1 MKKNLLLV
9 LCLCLSLTAFAG
21 QSDTLFVADYGI
33 HPYSYENQT
42 ERMRKLIE
50 DCKTSG
56 ARVIAFGKGRYDFWT
71 DGAVRKDYFIS
82 NTSSEEECPSKT
94 KTFGLYLEDINGLTI
109 DGNGAEL
116 VFHGK
121 MTMIAVAHCRQI
133 CLKNISFDFERPST
147 TELTYTKHD
156 EKGVEV
162 RFHKDARYEIENGR
176 IHIYGEGWRSNNI
189 HCVEYNPQNLR
200 STYSDGWYR
209 LAESKAE
216 EIETGVVRFA
226 TAPEFCPQI
235 GNTLTIRDIYRDQVG
250 MFLYESQDI
259 TLSDVNIHYMHGLGI
274 VSQYSRNINMHRVH
288 CTPKEGSGRIL
299 ASSADFMHFSG
310 CSGKINIMDC
320 RFEGSQD
327 DPINVHG
334 TNLRATRKIDE
345 QTLELRFMH
354 AQSYGFNAF
363 FAGDTVAF
371 VKASTMERIS
381 RARVSEVIRLSDRT
395 LAVKFDRTVPKNI
408 ELGHDCVENL
418 SCTPEVEIRNCFFTR
433 TNTRGT
439 LVTTPRKVVISGNTY
454 LKTGMSAI
462 LIESDAEGW
471 YESGPVNDVLIENNT
486 FIDCGYTGGP
496 GNAVIAM
503 HPSNTIISEKHPV
516 HRNIRITGNTFVTW
530 GNPLL
535 YAKSTE
541 DLVFSGNE
549 IQFLPDI
556 SPKTQFIL
564 HGCSKVKIRNNRFP
578 IDYHGKNNII
588 KD

>member
-1 MKKNLLLV
+1 MKKILSLA
-9 LCLCLSLTAFAG
+9 LCLCLSLAAFAG
-21 QSDTLFVADYGI
+21 QTDTLFVADYDMR
-33 HPYSYENQT
+33 PYSYENQT
-42 ERMRKLIE
+42 ERMRKVME
-50 DCKTSG
+50 DCKTLNVK
-56 ARVIAFGKGRYDFWT
+56 VIAFEKGRYDFWT

-133 CLKNISFDFERPST
+133 CLKNISLDFERPST
-147 TELTYTKHD
+147 TELTYTKID
-156 EKGVEV
+156 DKGVEV
-162 RFHKDARYEIENGR
+162 RFHKDSRYEIEDGR
-176 IHIYGEGWRSNNI
+176 IHVYGEGWRSNNI
-189 HCVEYNPQNLR
+189 HCVEYNPQNSR
-200 STYSDGWYR
+200 STYSEGWYR

-216 EIETGVVRFA
+216 EVGTGVVRFA
-226 TAPEFCPQI
+226 TSPEFCPQI

-259 TLSDVNIHYMHGLGI
+259 TLSDVKIHYMHGLGI
-274 VSQYSRNINMHRVH
+274 VSQYSRNINMLRVH
-288 CTPKEGSGRIL
+288 CTPRQGSGRIL

-310 CSGKINIMDC
+310 CSGKIKILDC

-334 TNLRATRKIDE
+334 TNLRATRKINDK
-345 QTLELRFMH
+345 TLELRFMH

-363 FAGDTVAF
+363 FVGDTVAF
-371 VKASTMERIS
+371 VNASTMERFSQATIN
-381 RARVSEVIRLSDRT
+381 EVIRLSDRT
-395 LAVKFDRTVPKNI
+395 LAVTFDRLIPKNL

-462 LIESDAEGW
+462 LIEGDAEGW

-496 GNAVIAM
+496 ENAVIAL
-503 HPSNTIISEKHPV
+503 HPSNTIINKKHPV
-516 HRNIRITGNTFVTW
+516 HRNVRISGNTFVTW

-541 DLVFSGNE
+541 GLVFSDNE
-549 IQFLPDI
+549 IQFLPEI
-556 SPKTQFIL
+556 SPKAQFIL
-564 HGCSKVKIRNNRFP
+564 HGCSKVRISDNSFP
-578 IDYHGKNNII
+578 IDYQAKNNII